1 MDYSQATHDEV
12 NLLRLV
18 QRLEKAI
25 SSDEHEGNET
35 GEKVWLRALG
45 TLQVKK
51 TFRLFVI
58 DPKHR

>member
-18 QRLEKAI
+18 QRLEKAV
-25 SSDEHEGNET
+25 SSDEHEWNET

-51 TFRLFVI
+51 R
-58 DPKHR
+58 R